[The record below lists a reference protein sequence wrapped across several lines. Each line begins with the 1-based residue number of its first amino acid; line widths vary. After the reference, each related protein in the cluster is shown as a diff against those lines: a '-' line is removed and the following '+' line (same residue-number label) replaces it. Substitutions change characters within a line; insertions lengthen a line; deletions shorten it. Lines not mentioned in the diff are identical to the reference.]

1 MCLLEKRVAKTIKN
15 EVKKQK
21 GGLISWLIATLI
33 SNSLENMLGDKGFI
47 RVGKG
52 AISSSGI
59 LVYIYIYIYILHLYT
74 YVCKS

>member
-21 GGLISWLIATLI
+21 GGLISWLIAPLI
-33 SNSLENMLGDKGFI
+33 ANSLENMLGDKGFI

-52 AISSSGI
+52 AISSSEF
-59 LVYIYIYIYILHLYT
+59 LVPLHP
-74 YVCKS
+74 